1 MIAQRR
7 PRALLGTLSLGLGS
21 RQMANIADIERIREQ
36 EASLV
41 FECFDETVAYEVG
54 ATLRAKGLAAGLPI
68 VIDIQSFDRPLFY
81 AALPG
86 SDVSNRDWAR
96 RKINVVKR
104 YLRSSYCLMLE
115 RAAEDRLFEPS
126 EGLSVSDFVLAGGGF
141 PIRVKKAGVVG
152 VVAISGLPDREDHNV
167 IVAAL
172 CSHLGRDPA
181 SLALG

>member
-1 MIAQRR
+1 
-7 PRALLGTLSLGLGS
+7 
-21 RQMANIADIERIREQ
+21 MANTADIERIKEQ
-36 EASLV
+36 ESSLV
-41 FECFDETVAYEVG
+41 FDRFDENVAYEIG
-54 ATLRAKGLAAGLPI
+54 AALRANGLADGLPI

-104 YLRSSYCLMLE
+104 YLRSSYSLMLE
-115 RAAEDRLFEPS
+115 RAADDRLFKPS
-126 EGLSVSDFVLAGGGF
+126 DGLDVADYVLAGGGF
-141 PIRVKKAGVVG
+141 PVRVEKAGVVG

-172 CSHLGRDPA
+172 CSYLGRAPA
-181 SLALG
+181 SLSLREQA